1 MRFISGGNRCDVI
14 FTGNRSAVVTNN
26 PALSTTPVTVFNRVT
41 INKGNNPDTTVT
53 WNIGGTLTTPQDN
66 WLTLQTV
73 PWFTAGPE
81 TWPFQ
86 QQQILLYPQTAGL
99 TLNTPFN
106 VYISNNAGSETLYL
120 NGRLRITGGG
130 GNVYIGPAGNTA
142 NNADIEYSGSGASM
156 LEVQSGNLFVNGQVR
171 RPLASTN
178 GTLTY
183 RQSGGNLY
191 IFGNN
196 ANAAKA
202 KLEVLND
209 GSEFT
214 MSGGTLKIVRGGGTT
229 FGDLYLRPANSSV
242 TGGTNLFTQSP
253 AAGPVIDADQSYLL
267 DANVA
272 LSNLEV
278 AGKTA
283 GTARNAGLTL
293 MISPLILDGSL
304 TLTNSRSSLASNN
317 RNITIRGN
325 LINNGT
331 YTFGTNRTIFDGGT
345 QSVTGTSVT
354 NFHDLEVSSLT
365 SLTMNGSFTVNRDLD
380 IVSGN
385 LVLGSGLLTLLGNL
399 SNNGAYTDDNITGGV
414 SLAGSVQQNV
424 SGTGSFARLVV
435 DNASGARLVNDV
447 ALQHDLVLSRGVFD
461 INKYQLTLSQNS
473 LIQGTGFKSTK
484 MIKSDGVASSRGL
497 LKFFP
502 AGAQTFT
509 FPVGVSGK
517 YTPALFTVS
526 ASSTVGSVRI
536 NPVND
541 SHPSVLDPLNSLG
554 YYWQAESSGIS
565 GLTASLAFSYL
576 TADVSGNEAAYV
588 ASRLVLPGGIW
599 DKATPGAATDN
610 VDEAANTAT
619 FYYSGSN
626 NMNGDYTA
634 GTDAAIPDE
643 VPEYVT
649 NSNGN
654 WSDPAIWTPVGASPP
669 CLAGG
674 PRGCNVTI
682 DHVVTADINF
692 ISVLATAINGELR
705 LVSPTFGH
713 NLGNVTG
720 DGKVYLES
728 GKMPGGTW
736 TGFTDCSGN
745 GTIEYG
751 GSGTYIIVSGVYTSV
766 PNLIFSGTGTRILP
780 NADLTVCKRLVIDGP
795 VLDNSVNNR
804 KITISGT
811 FERYNSGAFRSGTG
825 AYPAATVS
833 FSGSSAQ
840 AVGGITGDFSGGNR
854 FWNMEINNP
863 AGLTINNGGLVEA
876 GNQLLLTGGVIST
889 ATAGSFVLL
898 STSSSAVVPVGG
910 SASSYVSGPLN
921 QADSKRG
928 CIYFP
933 VRQGFHQ
940 EPQVHPHL
948 RCRKHHHLHCRV
960 FHPEYHC
967 NINCPSA

>member
-1 MRFISGGNRCDVI
+1 MAASYYQRNKALVNCASLQIETGSVLDIQNNPGSTFASVLTHPAGNGKMRLTTRDPSSFDSSEPFVYPNGDFSEFSANDGISEFYTINPQSGMYYILPTNATEYGTVIMTPLRGSNIILPNIPVVTVNGDLICNGSDADAWLAMTWSGTDYGTIVEKTVNVRGNLVVAGGSFGFIYNGNRLQRINIDGDVYVAPGAGIDVWNSSTNNIMSIGGSVYNNSDNTTAPHDSPSLMRFISGGNRCDVI

-66 WLTLQTV
+66 WLTLQNGSLVYSRTGNLAV
-73 PWFTAGPE
+73 STTTDFVIPS
-81 TWPFQ
+81 
-86 QQQILLYPQTAGL
+86 TAGL
-99 TLNTPFN
+99 TLNTPSN

-183 RQSGGNLY
+183 RQSGGTLY
-191 IFGNN
+191 FFGNN

-214 MSGGTLKIVRGGGTT
+214 MSGGTLTIVRGGGTT

-242 TGGTNLFTQSP
+242 TGGTILFTQSP

-654 WSDPAIWTPVGASPP
+654 W
-669 CLAGG
+669 
-674 PRGCNVTI
+674 
-682 DHVVTADINF
+682 
-692 ISVLATAINGELR
+692 
-705 LVSPTFGH
+705 
-713 NLGNVTG
+713 
-720 DGKVYLES
+720 
-728 GKMPGGTW
+728 
-736 TGFTDCSGN
+736 
-745 GTIEYG
+745 
-751 GSGTYIIVSGVYTSV
+751 
-766 PNLIFSGTGTRILP
+766 
-780 NADLTVCKRLVIDGP
+780 
-795 VLDNSVNNR
+795 
-804 KITISGT
+804 
-811 FERYNSGAFRSGTG
+811 
-825 AYPAATVS
+825 
-833 FSGSSAQ
+833 
-840 AVGGITGDFSGGNR
+840 
-854 FWNMEINNP
+854 
-863 AGLTINNGGLVEA
+863 
-876 GNQLLLTGGVIST
+876 
-889 ATAGSFVLL
+889 
-898 STSSSAVVPVGG
+898 
-910 SASSYVSGPLN
+910 
-921 QADSKRG
+921 
-928 CIYFP
+928 
-933 VRQGFHQ
+933 
-940 EPQVHPHL
+940 
-948 RCRKHHHLHCRV
+948 
-960 FHPEYHC
+960 
-967 NINCPSA
+967 